1 MDTAEVVGG
10 LLTSAGF
17 TIATAE
23 SMTGGALA
31 ETLVPVP
38 GSGEWLAGGI
48 VAYMSR
54 VKFDVLGVRP
64 GRVISEEA
72 AREMALGATRVL
84 GTDVGIATTG
94 CAGPEPMEEQPVGT
108 LWVGVAVRGRVAAG
122 HFFIDGDPS
131 GIRADAVQR
140 ALDFTVKV
148 LRS

>member
-1 MDTAEVVGG
+1 MHAAELVGE
-10 LLTSAGF
+10 LLTSAGY
-17 TIATAE
+17 TVSTAE

-31 ETLVPVP
+31 EALVPVP

-64 GRVISEEA
+64 GPVISDEA
-72 AREMALGATRVL
+72 VREMALGAARVL
-84 GTDVGIATTG
+84 STDVGLATTG

-131 GIRADAVQR
+131 QIRADAVRR
-140 ALDFTVKV
+140 ALDFAAKV